1 MIKSSPGASRIH
13 KERHFAAAASGGGAR
28 VSDANSYSN
37 IGRGDVT
44 KRLRWPDITKAI
56 DGKLFQRFREI
67 EEIFKRGL
75 TSVLRP
81 SSTSVQLPEPSDLK
95 LGCHHLIVAL
105 DVSEVLHLVV
115 EMQQSIRW
123 PISETVI

>member
-1 MIKSSPGASRIH
+1 MMKSSPGASRIH

-81 SSTSVQLPEPSDLK
+81 SSTSVQLPEPSDPK
-95 LGCHHLIVAL
+95 LGYHHSIVAL

>member
-105 DVSEVLHLVV
+105 DVSEALHLVV

>member
-67 EEIFKRGL
+67 EEFLK
-75 TSVLRP
+75 
-81 SSTSVQLPEPSDLK
+81 EDL
-95 LGCHHLIVAL
+95 LLY
-105 DVSEVLHLVV
+105 
-115 EMQQSIRW
+115 
-123 PISETVI
+123 